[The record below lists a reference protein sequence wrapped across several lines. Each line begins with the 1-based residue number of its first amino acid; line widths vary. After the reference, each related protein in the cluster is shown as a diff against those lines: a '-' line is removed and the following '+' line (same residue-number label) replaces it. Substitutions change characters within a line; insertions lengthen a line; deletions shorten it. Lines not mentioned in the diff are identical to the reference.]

1 MRWLTP
7 LVVAAALLL
16 GPAAGLA
23 SAVSVEDLL
32 ALRAKGLS
40 DDILVALI
48 QSDGSSFQ
56 LDAEQVGA
64 LHDAGLS
71 DRVLIAMLN
80 TRKPEPAP
88 AAFAAGPVRDVA
100 PMPADEMPVVEE
112 IPAAEIIEPATVPVE
127 PMVPV
132 MVPVAVPV
140 AVPVVVSSSHERGDE
155 VRGHAQDG
163 RNRGRSS
170 QPVYWGYGG
179 TLRPDAW
186 QPARSSS
193 HDRSGSQ
200 DRSTHQGG
208 AGSQTRS
215 GSGDRSGSH
224 DRSSAHDRSGR

>member
-48 QSDGSSFQ
+48 QSDGASFQ

-100 PMPADEMPVVEE
+100 PMPADEMPVVDE
-112 IPAAEIIEPATVPVE
+112 IPAADIIEPAMVPVE

-140 AVPVVVSSSHERGDE
+140 VVPVVVSPSHGRADR
-155 VRGHAQDG
+155 VRGEDG
-163 RNRGRSS
+163 RNLGRSS

-186 QPARSSS
+186 QPTRSSS
-193 HDRSGSQ
+193 HDRSGPQ
-200 DRSTHQGG
+200 DRSKAQDG
-208 AGSQTRS
+208 AGSQNRS

-224 DRSSAHDRSGR
+224 DRSGAHDRSGR